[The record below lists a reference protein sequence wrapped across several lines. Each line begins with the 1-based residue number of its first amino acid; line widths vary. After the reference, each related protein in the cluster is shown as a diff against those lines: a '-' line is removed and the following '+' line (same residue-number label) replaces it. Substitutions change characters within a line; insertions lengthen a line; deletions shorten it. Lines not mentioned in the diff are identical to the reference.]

1 MKDRNRRTRIANNR
15 FPFVRFIRLFT
26 GIEILLVFLYTKYF
40 ATFSVYGDRVRV
52 LLIIAAVAASGS
64 LVLSWR
70 LERNWASLIGG
81 TFLPVLLYEAI
92 SMRKYFPVIR
102 IMLVAGGSVSV
113 AVGFFYV
120 AKKLGRI
127 KRIRNRRKVFIIK
140 TSHAAR
146 SIYCLVLLCA
156 CLYGKAMIATHYRIS
171 YSEIEYV
178 LSNTYNDITDYDNS
192 LTANIET
199 VAKIDPE
206 GGWGSLSVDEKTEV
220 LKTIIRIE
228 CRYLGMYD
236 SAPSLELA
244 YLEEGLLGQYDNESD
259 VITLSYNYVIDS
271 KASGYSVLQVLC
283 HELYH
288 RYQRYQVDLL
298 QAIRNSDDTAKYADL
313 LVLNNAGIY
322 EDELNN
328 YISPDDDTGISY
340 YLYSSQKL
348 ERDAE
353 KYGNASAYDYY
364 EQIRAY
370 LEPNE

>member
-127 KRIRNRRKVFIIK
+127 KRIRNRRKVFMIK
-140 TSHAAR
+140 T
-146 SIYCLVLLCA
+146 
-156 CLYGKAMIATHYRIS
+156 
-171 YSEIEYV
+171 
-178 LSNTYNDITDYDNS
+178 NDITDYDNS